1 MWVRNFQQENKWTNK
16 AIFLLCWLTAL
27 NSNLRACITGFFFW
41 ILSLNFLLCLQL
53 FFYMTPCPSLT
64 DVSILLRD
72 NIMNLYLALC
82 ISVLFPQTFFL
93 STSLVYLSFKVPLI
107 IPLFFQTADPSGFF
121 PSYCL
126 YEQPYLY
133 HIWHKTVFLSALIL
147 LSIIPDRYLIFNKY

>member
-41 ILSLNFLLCLQL
+41 ILSLNFLLYLQL

-82 ISVLFPQTFFL
+82 ISVLFPQTLFL
-93 STSLVYLSFKVPLI
+93 STSLIYLSFKVPLI
-107 IPLFFQTADPSGFF
+107 IPLFFQTLQIHQA
-121 PSYCL
+121 
-126 YEQPYLY
+126 
-133 HIWHKTVFLSALIL
+133 SALHIVYKNSHIYITFDIKL
-147 LSIIPDRYLIFNKY
+147 YFFLF